1 MATFKHRASSGK
13 IAGVEPPAPEKP
25 QPTSVFDSK
34 TYTPYIIYL
43 STSLLLTVIIY
54 VAAFWNTQWSDLFN
68 SHPARGEMGLGKF
81 IIKGVRFDE
90 AGVRTAFAYPWRLAT
105 TTSAARISTWLG
117 YAVHQ
122 LGQFYIL
129 ANVQWLS
136 RTGQIKA
143 KWSSQYQWWNWQ
155 MLYLN
160 VAMVLYKCIQGHI
173 WYEGLA
179 VDVPEGTAMGAV
191 IAILIGAIII
201 EIPYRGL
208 FFGRCKRLP
217 VPHFNDVIT
226 FAKRYHG
233 YMISFGIV
241 YDFHYHPME
250 ATVGHLG
257 GFFYQFL
264 LFWQSTSFLHYSHRN
279 KNWTLLLE
287 VWVLIH
293 GTITAL
299 SQPGV
304 GWQIFLFGFSVI
316 FLVNQIWGIPAI
328 RKLSVRS
335 RTITITAAYAAFIA
349 LAYYGF
355 RENKAY
361 YRMTFIPVTEFAF
374 AIVVILMGSATAAIV
389 KRLQNIW
396 VIGSLIASV
405 YMLADGFMIYTL
417 ALILSGGVV
426 TVYNDY

>member
-1 MATFKHRASSGK
+1 M
-13 IAGVEPPAPEKP
+13 
-25 QPTSVFDSK
+25 VF
-34 TYTPYIIYL
+34 
-43 STSLLLTVIIY
+43 
-54 VAAFWNTQWSDLFN
+54 
-68 SHPARGEMGLGKF
+68 
-81 IIKGVRFDE
+81 
-90 AGVRTAFAYPWRLAT
+90 
-105 TTSAARISTWLG
+105 
-117 YAVHQ
+117 
-122 LGQFYIL
+122 
-129 ANVQWLS
+129 
-136 RTGQIKA
+136 
-143 KWSSQYQWWNWQ
+143 
-155 MLYLN
+155 
-160 VAMVLYKCIQGHI
+160 YKCIQGHI

-241 YDFHYHPME
+241 YDFHYHPM
-250 ATVGHLG
+250 
-257 GFFYQFL
+257 
-264 LFWQSTSFLHYSHRN
+264 SHRN

-328 RKLSVRS
+328 RRLSTRS
-335 RTITITAAYAAFIA
+335 RTLAITAAYAAFIA

-361 YRMTFIPVTEFAF
+361 YRMTFIPV
-374 AIVVILMGSATAAIV
+374 
-389 KRLQNIW
+389 
-396 VIGSLIASV
+396 
-405 YMLADGFMIYTL
+405 
-417 ALILSGGVV
+417 
-426 TVYNDY
+426 